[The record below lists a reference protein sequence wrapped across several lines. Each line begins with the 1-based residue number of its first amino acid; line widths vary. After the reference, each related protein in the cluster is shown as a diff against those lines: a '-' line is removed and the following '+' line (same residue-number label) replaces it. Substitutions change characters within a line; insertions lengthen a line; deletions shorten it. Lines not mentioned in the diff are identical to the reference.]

1 MENTDRRLIAL
12 HPSLVGIW
20 DNAAGAWSS
29 PGGLNGW
36 QQAGTSVYFHETEI
50 DLSGYAMDSLTFFPN
65 SVGLQDPGVYLFNPQ
80 TLLPEAPQQAIQVLD
95 IITSV
100 PISGAQGILDV
111 ANLQSPN
118 PSNTGMGMLASPHDF
133 TTILFGMFRF
143 FTANTNIPYP
153 GYQQLERSQRFDS
166 GEPTA
171 ADRLFCYRIVT
182 TLQQDLV
189 DGDTIGIPACRQL
202 IAGVL
207 SAEPDEVY
215 LQRLKRSYELANQ
228 V

>member
-20 DNAAGAWSS
+20 DNAAGTWAASN
-29 PGGLNGW
+29 GLNGW
-36 QQAGTSVYFHETEI
+36 QQAGTTTFFHETEI

-65 SVGLQDPGVYLFNPQ
+65 SVGLQDPGIYAFTPNV
-80 TLLPEAPQQAIQVLD
+80 LLPDAPQQAIQVLD

-100 PISGAQGILDV
+100 PISGMAGIL
-111 ANLQSPN
+111 AAAELQD
-118 PSNTGMGMLASPHDF
+118 PSSNIGIGMLGSPHDF
-133 TTILFGMFRF
+133 TTILFGMYRF

-171 ADRLFCYRIVT
+171 ADRLFCYRIVNT
-182 TLQQDLV
+182 FQQDLV
-189 DGDTIGIPACRQL
+189 DGDSIAIPACRQL

-207 SAEPDEVY
+207 SAEADEVY
-215 LQRLKRSYELANQ
+215 LQRLKRSYEIANQ